1 MSIERYRLYDKN
13 LDCAIN
19 LSVKERLTT
28 KEALEL
34 LAERGIVVSYPTI
47 ALWVREGKFEG
58 AEREETPRGAV
69 WYIPRKSVEDF
80 QKPEMGRPPKKKNEK
95 LIKEYIKS
103 ASDEELLQKI
113 RFDFNSIRPHRGYLE
128 THLDT
133 EYGSIEI
140 PINAAALGIGDAEIS
155 DKKELE
161 LRKLA
166 LKRFR
171 EQC

>member
-1 MSIERYRLYDKN
+1 MLIGWYKFFDKN

-47 ALWVREGKFEG
+47 ALWVREGKFKD

-80 QKPEMGRPPKKKNEK
+80 QKPEMGRPPKAK
-95 LIKEYIKS
+95 
-103 ASDEELLQKI
+103 
-113 RFDFNSIRPHRGYLE
+113 
-128 THLDT
+128 
-133 EYGSIEI
+133 
-140 PINAAALGIGDAEIS
+140 
-155 DKKELE
+155 DKDDK
-161 LRKLA
+161 
-166 LKRFR
+166 
-171 EQC
+171 